1 MNANQKPTAL
11 QSEQLLATRQRLD
24 VLNQQLADPAVLS
37 DSDKL
42 RQLSKEHAA
51 VSHIVSAADALTST
65 WQQLVDLSQINDD
78 PDLVELAAQELTSL
92 QKQLKEQEDVLNELL
107 FPADPLASRDAIV
120 EIRAAAGGDEAGLFA
135 GELYRMYLRYGE
147 AHNWHIEQLSLSEG
161 GIGQIKEVVFEVQ
174 GDGAYG
180 ILKWESGVHRVQRVP
195 ETESQGRVHTSTVTV
210 AVLPVA
216 EEVDVDIEDKDLRV
230 DIFHSGGAGGQN
242 VNKVATA
249 VRLTHIP
256 TNTVVVC
263 QDERS
268 QLKNRQ
274 KAMDVLRSRLLDQKI
289 REQQRSIASDRQTQ
303 IGSGDRSEKI
313 RTYNFPQDRITDHR
327 IGQSWHNIS
336 EILVG
341 NMDPILDALQHAA
354 TEQRHDDS
362 AGH

>member
-135 GELYRMYLRYGE
+135 GELYRMYLRYRSLL
-147 AHNWHIEQLSLSEG
+147 LSDLL
-161 GIGQIKEVVFEVQ
+161 VQ
-174 GDGAYG
+174 
-180 ILKWESGVHRVQRVP
+180 
-195 ETESQGRVHTSTVTV
+195 
-210 AVLPVA
+210 
-216 EEVDVDIEDKDLRV
+216 
-230 DIFHSGGAGGQN
+230 
-242 VNKVATA
+242 
-249 VRLTHIP
+249 
-256 TNTVVVC
+256 
-263 QDERS
+263 
-268 QLKNRQ
+268 
-274 KAMDVLRSRLLDQKI
+274 
-289 REQQRSIASDRQTQ
+289 
-303 IGSGDRSEKI
+303 
-313 RTYNFPQDRITDHR
+313 
-327 IGQSWHNIS
+327 
-336 EILVG
+336 
-341 NMDPILDALQHAA
+341 
-354 TEQRHDDS
+354 
-362 AGH
+362 

>member
-1 MNANQKPTAL
+1 MSNVTAPTVL
-11 QSEQLLATRQRLD
+11 QSDKLSAYRQRLEQ
-24 VLNQQLADPAVLS
+24 LNQKLADPEVLA
-37 DSDKL
+37 DPDLL
-42 RQLSKEHAA
+42 RKFSKEHADA
-51 VSHIVSAADALTST
+51 ARICDAADRL
-65 WQQLVDLSQINDD
+65 QQVWHDLEAAHELEQ
-78 PDLVELAAQELTSL
+78 DLEMADLARSEIASLAESSKLLEDEL
-92 QKQLKEQEDVLNELL
+92 KKLL

-147 AHNWHIEQLSLSEG
+147 TKNWHIEQLSLSEG

-180 ILKWESGVHRVQRVP
+180 LLKWESGVHRVQRVP

-216 EEVDVDIEDKDLRV
+216 EEVDVEIEDKDLRV

-249 VRLTHIP
+249 VRLTHLP

-274 KAMDVLRSRLLDQKI
+274 KAMEVLRSRLLDQKLQ
-289 REQQRSIASDRQTQ
+289 EQQRSVAADRSSQ
-303 IGSGDRSEKI
+303 IGTGDRSEKI

-327 IGQSWHNIS
+327 INQSWHNIS

-341 NMDPILDALQHAA
+341 NLDPILGSLQQAA
-354 TEQRHDDS
+354 AAKHE
-362 AGH
+362 ANG

>member
-1 MNANQKPTAL
+1 MSTPTRPAVL
-11 QSEQLLATRQRLD
+11 QSEQLLASRQRLAE
-24 VLNQQLADPAVLS
+24 LNQQLINPEILS
-37 DSDKL
+37 DSDAL
-42 RQLSKEHAA
+42 RQASKEHAK
-51 VSHIVSAADALTST
+51 ILQITTLADQLQTV
-65 WQQLVDLSQINDD
+65 WQQLSEAIEVQHDPELADLARSEIPVLSQNLQSMDQQLT
-78 PDLVELAAQELTSL
+78 DLLY
-92 QKQLKEQEDVLNELL
+92 
-107 FPADPLASRDAIV
+107 PADPLAGRDAIV

-135 GELYRMYLRYGE
+135 AELYRMYLRYGE
-147 AHNWHIEQLSLSEG
+147 NHSWDIEQLSLSEG
-161 GIGQIKEVVFEVQ
+161 GIGQIKEVVFEVH

-180 ILKWESGVHRVQRVP
+180 LLKWESGVHRVQRVP

-216 EEVDVDIEDKDLRV
+216 EEVDVDIEEKDLRV

-249 VRLTHIP
+249 VRLTYLP

-274 KAMDVLRSRLLDQKI
+274 KAMEVLRSRLLDQKI
-289 REQQRSIASDRQTQ
+289 QEQQQSLAADRSSQ

-336 EILVG
+336 EILLG
-341 NMDPILDALQHAA
+341 NIGPILTALQQAA
-354 TEQRHDDS
+354 APNHESDH
-362 AGH
+362 